1 MINKKSINKVILV
14 GHIGGDPDIR
24 FSKEGV
30 CFSSFSLATHE
41 IRKIKGEDENHTE
54 WHNILALGRLGEFT
68 ENHIK
73 KGQLV
78 CVEGRLSTKKWV
90 DKEGGAR
97 NSTEIV
103 ASNLI
108 PLDWKD

>member
-14 GHIGGDPDIR
+14 GHVGGDPEVR
-24 FSKEGV
+24 FSKEGT
-30 CFSSFSLATHE
+30 CFASFSLATHE
-41 IRKIKGEDENHTE
+41 IRKNKTEEESHTE
-54 WHNILALGRLGEFT
+54 WHNVLALGRLGEFA
-68 ENHIK
+68 ENYIK

-90 DKEGGAR
+90 GKDGAKR
-97 NSTEIV
+97 NSTEII
-103 ASNLI
+103 AGNLI

>member
-1 MINKKSINKVILV
+1 MLV
-14 GHIGGDPDIR
+14 GHIGSSPDVR
-24 FSKEGV
+24 FSKEGT

-41 IRKIKGEDENHTE
+41 IRKNKGQEENHTE
-54 WHNILALGRLGEFT
+54 WHNILALGKLGEFA

-90 DKEGGAR
+90 GKDGIAR
-97 NSTEIV
+97 NSTEII
-103 ASNLI
+103 AANLV
-108 PLDWKD
+108 PLDWKN